1 MTQDMKVWV
10 PDPNHVFVQG
20 ELLRTDIVADKFTG
34 VEQQIGIVK
43 IENADEP
50 KTFKISEVSPVNPN
64 NFDKVDN
71 MSALTHLN
79 EPSVLHNLENRYK
92 DNLIYTYSGLFLVA
106 INPYKELSDLYSTN
120 TIKRYHDTLDETT
133 QSPHIF
139 EVAENAYR
147 DLKNKSQDQ
156 SILVTGE
163 SGAGKTEN
171 TKKIL
176 QYLASITSSKG
187 YDVSSSFE
195 MKILQSNPIL
205 ESFGN
210 AQTVRNN
217 NSSRFGKFI
226 KIEFDSTG
234 KINGAFIE
242 WYLLEK
248 SRITN
253 ENKNERN
260 YHIFYQLLKGMPLK
274 DLQSQLKLDSDD
286 CSHYQILA
294 ESNHTVPGI
303 DDKVDFNKLMSAF
316 DIVGFGKDQV
326 TSILKII
333 AVILLSGNIE
343 FVSEKSEQASF
354 KTDVSNIATLLGISE
369 SDFRTAILK
378 PKSKAGREW
387 VSQSKNA
394 SQARTILNSLCRSL
408 YEKLFGYIVD
418 TINMS
423 LNHGSMTANY
433 IGLLDIAGFEIF
445 EHNSFEQLCIN
456 YTNEKL
462 QQFFNHHMFVLEQS
476 EYLKENIQ
484 WDYVDYGK
492 DLQSTI
498 DLLESKGTQT
508 GILPLL
514 DEESILPKS
523 EDSSFYSKL
532 ISTWQQ
538 SSNKFRRSKLDMCFI
553 LKHYAGDVEYN
564 VNGWLSKNKDPLNEN
579 LVNIL
584 SVSSNR
590 LVAEFFSSYDNISSP
605 STSPTRLTHSSSS
618 ASLNSIGKNRNSSLK
633 TALSRHREQ
642 QSSLLSQLALTN
654 PHFVRCIIPNNM
666 KQPSNFDRKLI
677 LDQLRCNGV
686 LEGIRIAREG
696 YPNRIVFKEFFEN
709 YRILSQHSDKLSSN
723 ENLNFKQNSQLLVS
737 ELNLDPTTYKVGTS
751 KLFFKAGILADLES
765 RKESILNELSIK
777 INAVIRG
784 WSKRTIITREIKK
797 MQASKVVG
805 DTLRKYNEL
814 SDDPWFNLYMKI
826 KPLLTNSNDVIQ
838 TKKFNKKIK
847 ELEDKID
854 GIEKEKNSVVVKN
867 TTITN
872 ELIDIR
878 NLLEIEQDKLK
889 RNEQLLEKSKNDQS
903 LLDKKLNELQSI
915 KETSESENIGLN
927 SKIKELE
934 SLVMENNKDIKIKDK
949 ELIDLNIKLQKLSKE
964 KDDIEKSISLG
975 SKESEILNKEKVRLQ
990 EQLNKLEI
998 SIKEKDRNI
1007 SRLENEAQFS
1017 NRDLDIKLETLEKN
1031 CTVAMNKL
1039 KALIS
1044 ENNDLKDQLDKSK
1057 KAYSDLDNL
1066 SQSKEKEI
1074 IRLKEKFSRYQ
1085 AEVNGLI
1092 KERDEMAAENEHL
1105 VNEIQTLN
1113 SDLLKTKREYSALES
1128 DYQNAI
1134 AKKKELPTIN
1144 MDSEILKLKKQLEEE
1159 KSLNRFLNQKIVG
1172 NQINGFEEKRDISHQ
1187 PLEEQ
1192 YFTLKAQLDS
1202 QTKNLENIIEEN
1214 KNLISR
1220 LRFTETRLASS
1231 SFESQTA
1238 RAHLKKLKQL
1248 LVENNLNIDIEEE
1261 LKSISVSEAN
1271 TDKVLLEVEHL
1282 KRQLAIETRAH
1293 KEAEAAIS
1301 ALHAKFE
1308 KIQGTESSSDIYK
1321 IKYEA
1326 SEEHVKALETKLR
1339 SLPLKDRTNLP
1350 SGEIFTNK
1358 DSVSRYEEE
1367 LRYLKLENFKLQE
1380 KLNDFDSVCSSL
1392 KHEIKQGSVK
1402 EILLQEQLER
1412 VQNDLKST
1420 ERQKEILAS
1429 NLRQQKQQ
1437 FEECLSDLN
1446 ANESQLRDY
1455 NHAIKQAEDDIRGM
1469 ATVIEKLKA
1478 TVKQKDKSLWE
1489 TETER
1494 NDLDMQLQETVLE
1507 LKRVQDKSKML
1518 EEDIIHYKERLNS
1531 TLDVTRYTSEIERLK
1546 EELERSAKY
1555 EVEYKKE
1562 ISTLKYKLET
1572 LNNDSEAKIQDLVKQ
1587 SQHYAS
1593 LVEVFGGERDDTIAA
1608 VNELSQKLIDRES
1621 DIKKLEKIKVDL
1633 EHENQLMHSDLD
1645 RLKNLLGE
1653 STEQANNFTKENAD
1667 LTEKLRLLEDTL
1679 RLQTEQN
1686 ERNEEF
1692 VSTLQ
1697 SQLFEY
1703 KEKHDNEKQKSIDY
1717 FEEIESLKK
1726 TNSQLQETIDDLDKR
1741 LSDNSEKE
1749 SWLKK
1754 VQGLEILL
1762 NDERDAKYEEMK
1774 KTKALERVIEDL
1786 QNKNSSQA
1794 DVINIAN
1801 EDRGKFEESVLK
1813 YNDQMQQLERYIS
1826 QQETDMKKV
1835 VRENMEYQDRISE
1848 MEKEIMLWKQ
1858 RYQVVTGATTDVS
1871 VRQDD
1876 EVMVQS

>member
-1 MTQDMKVWV
+1 MSQDIKVWV
-10 PDPNHVFVQG
+10 PDPNDVFVRG
-20 ELLRTDIVADKFTG
+20 DLLRTEIVADKFTG

-43 IENADEP
+43 VENAEEP
-50 KTFKISEVSPVNPN
+50 KTFKISEISPVNPS

-92 DNLIYTYSGLFLVA
+92 DDSIYTYSGLFLVA
-106 INPYKELSDLYSTN
+106 INPYKEISDLYSTS
-120 TIKRYHDTLDETT
+120 TIKKYHDSLDESL
-133 QSPHIF
+133 QKPHIF

-176 QYLASITSSKG
+176 QYLASITSSS
-187 YDVSSSFE
+187 YEVSSSFE

-226 KIEFDSTG
+226 KIEFDANG

-253 ENKNERN
+253 QNKKERN

-274 DLQSQLKLDSDD
+274 DLQSQLKLESND
-286 CSHYQILA
+286 CSEYQILA
-294 ESNHTVPGI
+294 QSNHTIPGV
-303 DDKVDFNKLMSAF
+303 DDKADFDSLMSAF
-316 DIVGFGKDQV
+316 DIVGFGQDQV
-326 TSILKII
+326 ASILKVV
-333 AVILLSGNIE
+333 AVILLCGNIE

-354 KTDVSNIATLLGISE
+354 KSDVSNIAALLGVSE
-369 SDFRTAILK
+369 SEFRTAILK

-387 VSQSKNA
+387 VSQAKNA
-394 SQARTILNSLCRSL
+394 SQARTIINSLCRYL

-418 TINMS
+418 NINLS

-476 EYLKENIQ
+476 EYMKENIQ

-538 SSNKFRRSKLDMCFI
+538 NSNKFRRSKLDMCFV

-590 LVAEFFSSYDNISSP
+590 LVSEFFASFDNISSP
-605 STSPTRLTHSSSS
+605 SASPTRLTHSSSS
-618 ASLNSIGKNRNSSLK
+618 ASLNSIGKSRNSSLK

-642 QSSLLSQLALTN
+642 QTSLLSQLALTN

-696 YPNRIVFKEFFEN
+696 YPNRILFKEFFEN
-709 YRILSQHSDKLSSN
+709 YRLLSKHTEKHISN
-723 ENLNFKQNSQLLVS
+723 EAVNYKQSSQLLVS

-751 KLFFKAGILADLES
+751 KLFFKAGILAELES
-765 RKESILNELSIK
+765 RKEEILNK
-777 INAVIRG
+777 IATRFNATVRG
-784 WSKRTIITREIKK
+784 WQKRAVITREIKK
-797 MQASKVVG
+797 MQASKVIG
-805 DTLRKYNEL
+805 DTFRKYNEL
-814 SDDPWFNLYMKI
+814 SGDPWFNLYMKI
-826 KPLLTNSNDVIQ
+826 KPLLTSSSDVIQ
-838 TKKFNKKIK
+838 SKKFNQKIK
-847 ELEDKID
+847 ELEEKIT
-854 GIEKEKNSVVVKN
+854 GIESEKNIISVKN

-872 ELIDIR
+872 ELNDVR
-878 NLLEIEQDKLK
+878 NLLEIEQEKLK
-889 RNEQLLEKSKNDQS
+889 RNEQLLEKSKEDQS
-903 LLDKKLNELQSI
+903 LLDDKLAELKSQ
-915 KETSESENIGLN
+915 KEKSEADNTLLSNQ
-927 SKIKELE
+927 IKELE
-934 SLVMENNKDIKIKDK
+934 SLIQEHNTVIQEKEENI
-949 ELIDLNIKLQKLSKE
+949 LDLNTKLQTLSKE
-964 KDDIEKSISLG
+964 KEDISKTILSNSEESEAL
-975 SKESEILNKEKVRLQ
+975 SKEKLQLKSQLDDLSKQIAGKDREIIRLQ
-990 EQLNKLEI
+990 H
-998 SIKEKDRNI
+998 
-1007 SRLENEAQFS
+1007 EAKFS
-1017 NRDLDIKLETLEKN
+1017 NKDLDIKLETLEKN
-1031 CTVAMNKL
+1031 CNIAMNKL
-1039 KALIS
+1039 KALIT
-1044 ENNDLKDQLDKSK
+1044 ENNDLKDQLEKSK
-1057 KAYSDLDNL
+1057 RAFSDID
-1066 SQSKEKEI
+1066 SQAQAKEKEI
-1074 IRLKEKFSRYQ
+1074 NRLKDKHARYQ
-1085 AEVNGLI
+1085 SDVTELTTQRDKIVLENQNLEEQLRELNAELG
-1092 KERDEMAAENEHL
+1092 KSRRDYSELKDNYEIL
-1105 VNEIQTLN
+1105 VNQKE
-1113 SDLLKTKREYSALES
+1113 KALPVNE
-1128 DYQNAI
+1128 D
-1134 AKKKELPTIN
+1134 T
-1144 MDSEILKLKKQLEEE
+1144 DVLKLRKQLEEE
-1159 KSLNRFLNQKIVG
+1159 KSLNRFLNQKLVG
-1172 NQINGFEEKRDISHQ
+1172 NQISEFSERRNISNDHI
-1187 PLEEQ
+1187 EDQ
-1192 YFTLKAQLDS
+1192 YFALKAELDT
-1202 QTKNLENIIEEN
+1202 QTKNLENMIEEN
-1214 KNLISR
+1214 KSLISR

-1231 SFESQTA
+1231 SFESQTV

-1248 LVENNLNIDIEEE
+1248 ITEKNLDIDIEEE
-1261 LKSISVSEAN
+1261 LKEVTASETN
-1271 TDKVLLEVEHL
+1271 TEKVLLEVEHL

-1308 KIQGTESSSDIYK
+1308 KIQGSESSSDIYK

-1326 SEEHVKALETKLR
+1326 SEEHVKALESKLR
-1339 SLPLKDRTNLP
+1339 SMPLKDRTNLP

-1380 KLNDFDSVCSSL
+1380 KLNEFDNVCASL

-1412 VQNDLKST
+1412 VQNDLRST
-1420 ERQKEILAS
+1420 EKQKEILTS

-1437 FEECLSDLN
+1437 FEECLSDLT

-1455 NHAIKQAEDDIRGM
+1455 DHAIKQAEDDIKGM
-1469 ATVIEKLKA
+1469 ASVIEKLKA
-1478 TVKQKDKSLWE
+1478 SVKQKDKQLWE
-1489 TETER
+1489 TESER

-1507 LKRVQDKSKML
+1507 LKRVQDKSRL
-1518 EEDIIHYKERLNS
+1518 FEEDINHYKDRLSS
-1531 TLDVTRYTSEIERLK
+1531 TLDVTRYTSEIDRLK
-1546 EELERSAKY
+1546 DELDRNSRSEA
-1555 EVEYKKE
+1555 EYKKE

-1572 LNNDSEAKIQDLVKQ
+1572 LSNDSEAKIQDLLKQ
-1587 SQHYAS
+1587 SQHYAG
-1593 LVEVFGGERDDTIAA
+1593 LVEVFGGERDDSIAT
-1608 VNELSQKLIDRES
+1608 VNELNQKLIDRVSE
-1621 DIKKLEKIKVDL
+1621 IQKLEHFVSDLQHDKELLQADL
-1633 EHENQLMHSDLD
+1633 E
-1645 RLKNLLGE
+1645 RLTTQLGE
-1653 STEQANNFTKENAD
+1653 STEKLNMSVKENAD
-1667 LTEKLRLLEDTL
+1667 LSEKLRLLEDTL
-1679 RLQTEQN
+1679 KLQTEQN

-1697 SQLFEY
+1697 SQLFDF
-1703 KEKHDNEKQKSIDY
+1703 KEKYDNEKQKSIEY

-1726 TNSQLQETIDDLDKR
+1726 LNAQLQETVEDLDRR

-1749 SWLKK
+1749 SWMRKIEE
-1754 VQGLEILL
+1754 LELLL
-1762 NDERDAKYEEMK
+1762 NDERDLKYEEMK

-1813 YNDQMQQLERYIS
+1813 YNDQMHQLEKYIA

-1835 VRENMEYQDRISE
+1835 VRENMEYQDKINE

-1858 RYQVVTGATTDVS
+1858 RYHVVTGATNDVS

-1876 EVMVQS
+1876 EVVVQS